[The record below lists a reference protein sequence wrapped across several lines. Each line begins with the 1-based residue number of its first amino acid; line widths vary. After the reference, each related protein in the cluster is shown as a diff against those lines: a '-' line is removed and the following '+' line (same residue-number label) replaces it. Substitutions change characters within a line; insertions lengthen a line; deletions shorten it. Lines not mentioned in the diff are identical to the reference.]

1 MSVKIMEVILMMR
14 VLFLAMIKAGVNR
27 YVLIQ
32 MAVIIV
38 IAMWDTY

>member
-1 MSVKIMEVILMMR
+1 MSVKIMVVILMMR
-14 VLFLAMIKAGVNR
+14 VLFLAMIKADVTR

-32 MAVIIV
+32 MTVIIL

>member
-1 MSVKIMEVILMMR
+1 MSVKILEVILMIGAD
-14 VLFLAMIKAGVNR
+14 VSR

-38 IAMWDTY
+38 IAKWGSY